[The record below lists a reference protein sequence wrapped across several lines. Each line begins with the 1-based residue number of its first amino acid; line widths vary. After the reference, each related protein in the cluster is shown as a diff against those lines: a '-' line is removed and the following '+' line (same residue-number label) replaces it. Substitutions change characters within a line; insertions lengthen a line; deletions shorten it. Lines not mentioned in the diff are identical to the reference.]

1 MPRSQVGLVNIKKNK
16 NKKNNGVRFLFYK
29 GGNKQ
34 CYSSATIATKKREG
48 PGNRILHST
57 RKRVVQYTMSDSSQ
71 LHEENNDN
79 SNGKEKGE
87 KDPGTDWIG
96 MIYAAI
102 RTPKQKS

>member
-1 MPRSQVGLVNIKKNK
+1 
-16 NKKNNGVRFLFYK
+16 
-29 GGNKQ
+29 
-34 CYSSATIATKKREG
+34 
-48 PGNRILHST
+48 
-57 RKRVVQYTMSDSSQ
+57 MSDSSQ